1 MLYSIRMLY
10 LKYRPRTV
18 GELDNST
25 AREALGKLL
34 ATKKLPHAFLFT
46 GQKGTGKTS
55 SARILAKAVNCLEN
69 SYSGK
74 SDSYEP
80 CNKCANCKSID
91 SGSSPDVFELDAAS
105 NRGIDEV
112 RNLIKEAGF
121 APMAGNYRVFII
133 DEAHMITNDAF
144 NALLK
149 TLEEPPPSVIFIL
162 ATTNEEK
169 VPKTIVSRCYAIK
182 FSSAVKLDIKSKLNK
197 IIIQE
202 NMRLP
207 DGVVDLISQH
217 SEHSFRDA
225 IRLLEELIVQNKL
238 TEEEAAQ
245 YLGVRTTEGI
255 LELLDKDESKD
266 ALQWVE
272 EHVKTGGSIK
282 HLIADLIDATRDHL
296 MKLKG
301 VDVDSP
307 TSLHLTVQESM
318 VLIKS
323 LQEAYASLRITPIES
338 LPLEI
343 ALIEFYNYK
352 NRNTK

>member
-1 MLYSIRMLY
+1 MLY

-18 GELDNST
+18 EELDNST

-34 ATKKLPHAFLFT
+34 TTKKLPHAFLFT

-55 SARILAKAVNCLEN
+55 SARILAKAINCLEN
-69 SYSGK
+69 AYSGK
-74 SDSYEP
+74 GKSYEP

-121 APMAGNYRVFII
+121 SPMAGNFRVFII

-182 FSSAVKLDIKSKLNK
+182 FNTASRDDIKSKLNK
-197 IIIQE
+197 IIKEEDIKVPE
-202 NMRLP
+202 
-207 DGVVDLISQH
+207 GVVELISQH

-238 TEEEAAQ
+238 TTEEAGE
-245 YLGVRTTEGI
+245 YLGIRTKEGL
-255 LELLDKDESKD
+255 LELLDKNESKE
-266 ALQWVE
+266 ALQWVD
-272 EHVKTGGSIK
+272 EHVKAGGSIK
-282 HLIADLIDATRDHL
+282 HLITDLINAVRDHL

-301 VDVDSP
+301 VEVESP
-307 TSLHLTVQESM
+307 TSLHLSVQESM

-352 NRNTK
+352 NRTTK